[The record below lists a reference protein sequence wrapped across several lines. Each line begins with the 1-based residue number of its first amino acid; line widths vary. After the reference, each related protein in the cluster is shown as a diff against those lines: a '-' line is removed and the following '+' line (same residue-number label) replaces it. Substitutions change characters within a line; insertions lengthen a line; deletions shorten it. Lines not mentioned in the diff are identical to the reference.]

1 MGDNYTSAQTGDWD
15 VEATWGGD
23 PAGTPG
29 EGDNATIATGH
40 TVTGN
45 VPHTISSSSIVI
57 VAAGGTLDINNGVTF
72 AIALTG
78 SLQVSGAC
86 NLSGVLSGVAGAQV
100 AVLDGGVLK
109 ALAGATWSIPA
120 DAGIE
125 VATGGLLDLDLDPVT
140 LAGAWAGGGDIE
152 CESRL
157 TIHADASFADMI
169 DSGGNL
175 ILDFGDVANA
185 TLNSNDVS
193 LPDVE
198 VSNNGIATCALV
210 TNGLTCKTFTF
221 TAGAFDDGG
230 QDVVVG
236 GHLLI
241 NGGVLTSTG
250 NWGQNAS
257 GNVVNDTDGHFYLL
271 ELAVSGAVS
280 TLTGEVH
287 ADRVQYGTGTV
298 VLGDFDLVV
307 YYSASTANAWTDGTG
322 GFTAAGTGIVKFSCG
337 QVAATQGTAVT
348 ITAPLEITT
357 DNSTGGELTFSAN
370 LNLAANALNIRGV
383 DVNKE
388 GEVVFA
394 NASLTCGALT
404 IGSTAAEDKSGIVH
418 FGGGAHNIASLAQGN
433 AANDSDEVQLDT
445 CRLYASGTL
454 DFTDIT
460 HGATAGMVHIICTGA
475 GEVTNFDPAEAVHV
489 HGDATVDGGGNNG
502 VNDVT
507 TFNTYAHPGGLAMM
521 GAGVA

>member
-1 MGDNYTSAQTGDWD
+1 MASYTSTGTGDWN
-15 VEATWGGD
+15 VAATWGEETN
-23 PAGTPG
+23 TPG
-29 EGDNATIATGH
+29 EADNATIANGH

-45 VPHTISSSSIVI
+45 VSHNIASSCHVT
-57 VAAGGTLDINNGVTF
+57 VDAGGTLNINNGVAF
-72 AIALTG
+72 SIATG
-78 SLQVSGAC
+78 GNLLVSGAC
-86 NLSGVLSGVAGAQV
+86 NLSGELSGGTGAG
-100 AVLDGGVLK
+100 LTIYNGGVLT
-109 ALAGATWSIPA
+109 ALAGATWSMI
-120 DAGIE
+120 AGSS
-125 VATGGLLDLDLDPVT
+125 VDVQTGGTLDLNLDPVT
-140 LAGAWAGGGDIE
+140 LAGSWYGGGDIT

-157 TIHADASFADMI
+157 TIDSGASFSDMI
-169 DSGGNL
+169 ANGGDL
-175 ILDFGDVANA
+175 ILDFGAVVAA
-185 TLNSNDVS
+185 TLNSNDVA

-198 VSNNGIATCALV
+198 VSNNGITTCALV

-287 ADRVQYGTGTV
+287 ADRLQYGTGTV

-460 HGATAGMVHIICTGA
+460 HAATAGMVHIICTGT
-475 GEVTNFDPAEAVHV
+475 GEVSNFAPAEAVHV
-489 HGDATVDGGGNNG
+489 HGDASVDASGNGGSA
-502 VNDVT
+502 
-507 TFNTYAHPGGLAMM
+507 TFNTHAHPGGLAMM